1 MDAGRLMLAYLVR
14 RLLTNAAVFLL
25 ISVGVFLLVRAAP
38 GDPVRMMVDPERL
51 ASGGP
56 AFVAAKRAELGLDRP
71 VLVTYGIW
79 LRDVLGGDLGHS
91 FVSRRP
97 VAEVLGERTGPTVL
111 LMGTALAIGLV
122 LAVAAGTLAA
132 IRRDTAV
139 DHATTVAGLGAISVP
154 SFFLGIAAIYLF
166 SLRLGWVPSSGMS
179 TPGDGGAADI
189 LAHLVLPAAVLGL
202 SIAGPFTRYVRAGLL
217 AELDADYVRTA
228 EAKGA
233 GPGRVLMRHALR
245 NALVPLITVVMISIP
260 QLLAGAV
267 AVEQVFAWPGMGQL
281 AVSSIGQLDHPVVI
295 GFAMFVAVLVL
306 VCNLAADLLYA
317 VADPRISLS

>member
-1 MDAGRLMLAYLVR
+1 MLAYLMR
-14 RLLTNAAVFLL
+14 RLLTSAAVFLL
-25 ISVGVFLLVRAAP
+25 ISAGVFLLIRAAP

-97 VAEVLGERTGPTVL
+97 VAEVLGERMGPTVL

-132 IRRDTAV
+132 IRRNTAI
-139 DHATTVAGLGAISVP
+139 DYATTVAGLGTISVP
-154 SFFLGIAAIYLF
+154 GFFLGIAAIYLF

-179 TPGDGGAADI
+179 TPGDGGAADV

-217 AELDADYVRTA
+217 AELGADYVRTA

-233 GPGRVLMRHALR
+233 GPARVLVRHALR

-281 AVSSIGQLDHPVVI
+281 AVSSTAQLDHPVVM

>member
-1 MDAGRLMLAYLVR
+1 MLAYLVR

-25 ISVGVFLLVRAAP
+25 ISVGVFLLIRAAP

-56 AFVAAKRAELGLDRP
+56 AFVAAKRAELGLDKP

-97 VAEVLGERTGPTVL
+97 VAEVLGERMGPTVL

-132 IRRDTAV
+132 IRRDTAL

-154 SFFLGIAAIYLF
+154 GFFLGIAAIYLF

>member
-1 MDAGRLMLAYLVR
+1 MLAYLVR

-38 GDPVRMMVDPERL
+38 GDPVRMMVDPEQL

-56 AFVAAKRAELGLDRP
+56 AFVAAKRAELGLDEP
-71 VLVTYGIW
+71 VLVRYGIW
-79 LRDVLGGDLGHS
+79 LRDVLGGDLGYS

-97 VAEVLGERTGPTVL
+97 VAEVLGERMGPTVL
-111 LMGTALAIGLV
+111 LMSTALAIGLV
-122 LAVAAGTLAA
+122 LAVAAGTPAA
-132 IRRDTAV
+132 TRRNTAV
-139 DHATTVAGLGAISVP
+139 DYATTVAGLGTISVP

-166 SLRLGWVPSSGMS
+166 SLKLGWVPSSGMS

-189 LAHLVLPAAVLGL
+189 LAHLALPAAVLGL

-217 AELDADYVRTA
+217 TELGADYVRTA
-228 EAKGA
+228 EAKGT
-233 GPGRVLMRHALR
+233 GPGRVLIRHALR
-245 NALVPLITVVMISIP
+245 NALVPLITVVMIYIP

-267 AVEQVFAWPGMGQL
+267 ALEQVFAWPGMGQL
-281 AVSSIGQLDHPVVI
+281 AVSSTGQLDHPVVI
-295 GFAMFVAVLVL
+295 GFAMFVALLVL
-306 VCNLAADLLYA
+306 LCNLAADLLYA

>member
-1 MDAGRLMLAYLVR
+1 MLAYLAR

-38 GDPVRMMVDPERL
+38 GDPVRMMVDPELL

-79 LRDVLGGDLGHS
+79 LRDVVGGDLGHS

-97 VAEVLGERTGPTVL
+97 VAEVLGERMGPTVL

-132 IRRDTAV
+132 IRRNTAV

-154 SFFLGIAAIYLF
+154 GFFLGIAAIYLF

-179 TPGDGGAADI
+179 TPGDGGAADV

-217 AELDADYVRTA
+217 AELGADYVRTA

>member
-1 MDAGRLMLAYLVR
+1 MLAFLMR
-14 RLLTNAAVFLL
+14 RLLSNAAVFLL

-38 GDPVRMMVDPERL
+38 GDPVRMMVNPEQL

-56 AFVAAKRAELGLDRP
+56 AFVAAKRAELGLDQP
-71 VLVTYGIW
+71 VLIRYGIW
-79 LRDVLGGDLGHS
+79 LRDALTGDLGHS

-97 VAEVLGERTGPTVL
+97 VAEVLAERLGPTVL
-111 LMGTALAIGLV
+111 LMGTALAMGLV

-132 IRRDTAV
+132 TRRDTAI
-139 DHATTVAGLGAISVP
+139 DHATTVAALGTVSVP
-154 SFFLGIAAIYLF
+154 GFFLGIAAIYLF
-166 SLRLGWVPSSGMS
+166 SLRLGWVPSAGMS
-179 TPGDGGAADI
+179 TPGDGGGPDI
-189 LAHLVLPAAVLGL
+189 LAHLVLPAAILGL

-217 AELDADYVRTA
+217 AELGADYVRTA

-267 AVEQVFAWPGMGQL
+267 ALEQVFAWPGMGQL

-306 VCNLAADLLYA
+306 ACNLAADLLYA

>member
-1 MDAGRLMLAYLVR
+1 MLAYLLR
-14 RLLTNAAVFLL
+14 RLLANAAVFLL

-97 VAEVLGERTGPTVL
+97 VAEVLGERMGPTVL

-122 LAVAAGTLAA
+122 LAVAAGTPAA
-132 IRRDTAV
+132 IRRNTAA
-139 DHATTVAGLGAISVP
+139 DHAITVAGLGTVSVP

-166 SLRLGWVPSSGMS
+166 SLKLGWLPSSGMS
-179 TPGDGGAADI
+179 TPGDGGAADV

-281 AVSSIGQLDHPVVI
+281 AVSSTGQLDHPVVI

>member
-1 MDAGRLMLAYLVR
+1 MLAYLMR
-14 RLLTNAAVFLL
+14 RLLTSAAVFLF
-25 ISVGVFLLVRAAP
+25 ISAGVFLLIRAAP

-97 VAEVLGERTGPTVL
+97 VAEVLGERMGPTVL

-132 IRRDTAV
+132 IRRNTAI
-139 DHATTVAGLGAISVP
+139 DYATTVAGLGTISVP
-154 SFFLGIAAIYLF
+154 GFFLGIAAIYLF

-179 TPGDGGAADI
+179 TPGDGGAADV

-217 AELDADYVRTA
+217 AELGADYVRTA

-233 GPGRVLMRHALR
+233 GPARVLVRHALR

-281 AVSSIGQLDHPVVI
+281 AVSSTAQLDHPVVI

>member
-1 MDAGRLMLAYLVR
+1 MLAYLAR
-14 RLLTNAAVFLL
+14 RLLTGAAVFLL
-25 ISVGVFLLVRAAP
+25 ISAGVFLLVRAAP

-97 VAEVLGERTGPTVL
+97 VAEVLGERMGPTVL

-132 IRRDTAV
+132 IRRNTAV
-139 DHATTVAGLGAISVP
+139 DYATTVAGLGTISVP
-154 SFFLGIAAIYLF
+154 GFFLGIAAIYLF

-179 TPGDGGAADI
+179 TPGDGGAADV

-217 AELDADYVRTA
+217 AELGADYVRTA

-233 GPGRVLMRHALR
+233 GPARVLVRHALR

-281 AVSSIGQLDHPVVI
+281 AVSSTAQLDHPVVI

-306 VCNLAADLLYA
+306 ICNLAADLLYA

>member
-1 MDAGRLMLAYLVR
+1 MLAYLVR

-97 VAEVLGERTGPTVL
+97 VAEVLGERMGPTVL
-111 LMGTALAIGLV
+111 LMGTALAIGLM

-132 IRRDTAV
+132 IRRNTAV

-154 SFFLGIAAIYLF
+154 GFFLGIAAIYLF

>member
-1 MDAGRLMLAYLVR
+1 MLAYLMR
-14 RLLTNAAVFLL
+14 RLLTSAAVFLL
-25 ISVGVFLLVRAAP
+25 ISAGVFLLIRAAP

-91 FVSRRP
+91 FVSGRP
-97 VAEVLGERTGPTVL
+97 VAEVLGERMGPTVL

-132 IRRDTAV
+132 IRRNTAI
-139 DHATTVAGLGAISVP
+139 DYATTVAGLGTISVP
-154 SFFLGIAAIYLF
+154 GFFLGIAAIYLF

-179 TPGDGGAADI
+179 TPGDGGAADV

-217 AELDADYVRTA
+217 AELGADYVRTA

-233 GPGRVLMRHALR
+233 GPARVLVRHALR

-281 AVSSIGQLDHPVVI
+281 AVSSTAQLDHPVVI